1 MKDVSYYLDD
11 KDARVRFVGE
21 FIVIETHY
29 DKFGENK
36 NEEEKWYVY
45 WFRQRG

>member
-11 KDARVRFVGE
+11 EQARVRFVGE

-29 DKFGENK
+29 DKFNENENK
-36 NEEEKWYVY
+36 EDK
-45 WFRQRG
+45 